1 MHTLRKN
8 ILGKCFPK
16 MAIKLV
22 REFKQSQQFTITP
35 QLKKSIDLLQLS
47 RLEIIN
53 KINSQIEDNPFL
65 KKDYENQTLET
76 FDDMDL
82 FDNLSNEL
90 TLQDHLIGQIDDLK
104 LTISERKIALFIIQS
119 LEENGLLTIDLD
131 EIEEQME
138 FAYSIKEIKGVLN
151 NIIHN
156 LEPTGIGARD
166 FKETIY
172 IQLKNKELLYEEL
185 EIASKILF
193 DLQFSNFDDAKD
205 KLEINYSKS
214 SIENV
219 LKNIKQCDL
228 SPGLGFES
236 TIMIQPDLEIIQEDS
251 QNFNVQFKKENFP
264 MISLDKDLEMQV
276 KDKKNEASKELKE
289 KISEAKW
296 LIRAIKKRNETV
308 QNVGTLICKK
318 QADFL
323 SERSAELK
331 PLTNLEI
338 ARELQISPSTV
349 SRILRSKYIQ
359 TPKGAIT
366 MKSLLAYS
374 VSKTRKVTPIQLMQ
388 EIQKIILGEK
398 KKLSDQKISD
408 LLNKRGFN
416 LARRT
421 ITKYRKKIDLPSSRN
436 R

>member
-1 MHTLRKN
+1 
-8 ILGKCFPK
+8 
-16 MAIKLV
+16 
-22 REFKQSQQFTITP
+22 
-35 QLKKSIDLLQLS
+35 
-47 RLEIIN
+47 
-53 KINSQIEDNPFL
+53 
-65 KKDYENQTLET
+65 
-76 FDDMDL
+76 
-82 FDNLSNEL
+82 
-90 TLQDHLIGQIDDLK
+90 
-104 LTISERKIALFIIQS
+104 
-119 LEENGLLTIDLD
+119 
-131 EIEEQME
+131 
-138 FAYSIKEIKGVLN
+138 
-151 NIIHN
+151 
-156 LEPTGIGARD
+156 
-166 FKETIY
+166 
-172 IQLKNKELLYEEL
+172 
-185 EIASKILF
+185 
-193 DLQFSNFDDAKD
+193 
-205 KLEINYSKS
+205 
-214 SIENV
+214 
-219 LKNIKQCDL
+219 
-228 SPGLGFES
+228 
-236 TIMIQPDLEIIQEDS
+236 
-251 QNFNVQFKKENFP
+251 

-338 ARELQISPSTV
+338 ARELKISPSTV